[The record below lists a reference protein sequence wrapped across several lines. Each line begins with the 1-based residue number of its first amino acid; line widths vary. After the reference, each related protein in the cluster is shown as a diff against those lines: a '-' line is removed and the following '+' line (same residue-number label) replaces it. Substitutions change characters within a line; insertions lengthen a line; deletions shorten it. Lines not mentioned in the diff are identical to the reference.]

1 MRKVSYSLELEHI
14 SREQKRD
21 VADGGMSKLS
31 GFIPDPDALKLRI
44 LSD

>member
-1 MRKVSYSLELEHI
+1 MRKVSYCLELEHI

-21 VADGGMSKLS
+21 VDDGEMSKLP
-31 GFIPDPDALKLRI
+31 GFIPDPNALKLRI